1 MLTADGRFYPLL
13 LILFQVQ
20 ELKVMVV
27 VELVIK
33 YPYIFVLINKRVKRK
48 SRVKKKNASRRYI
61 HPRFTVLFI
70 QKPPYLSEVHFLNR
84 FLYLK
89 PHL

>member
-33 YPYIFVLINKRVKRK
+33 YPYIFVLIKRESKEK
-48 SRVKKKNASRRYI
+48 
-61 HPRFTVLFI
+61 
-70 QKPPYLSEVHFLNR
+70 E
-84 FLYLK
+84 
-89 PHL
+89 